1 MKDYVR
7 NRGIRN
13 KRSVVGDWRCGETP
27 RLPDVIRHAFDA
39 ALLRRNP
46 YLRMVVAPDGVADGA
61 MVVAAVHAIL
71 MIPFVIGGA
80 GVLDAAT
87 LILSGLVGW
96 ILLSGLVYLIGKH
109 ALDGYGSFPGTMA
122 ATSIGQ
128 PVLLIALLLSRLIDP
143 FDAILVVSVWLVLT
157 IWVAARVALELDA
170 GRGAIAAVGG
180 WFAYLV
186 VISLFRI

>member
-1 MKDYVR
+1 MSHSGRCETD
-7 NRGIRN
+7 
-13 KRSVVGDWRCGETP
+13 GDLPAAEAP
-27 RLPDVIRHAFDA
+27 RLPGVIRHAIDA

-46 YLRMVVAPDGVADGA
+46 YLRMVLAPDGVADGA
-61 MVVAAVHAIL
+61 IVVAAVHAIL
-71 MIPFVIGGA
+71 AIPFVIEGA
-80 GVLDAAT
+80 GVLAAAS

-96 ILLSGLVYLIGKH
+96 IMLSGLVYLIGKH

-128 PVLLIALLLSRLIDP
+128 PVLLAALPLSRLIDP
-143 FDAILVVSVWLVLT
+143 FQAILVVSIWLVLT
-157 IWVAARVALELDA
+157 IWVAARVALELDF